1 MTDAR
6 RATGRAGPVVTA
18 ADVRGAVW
26 SLVSTGAGLGV
37 AVWVV
42 PGVEATTA
50 ASLLLAALAVGVG
63 DVLLRPLLRRLA
75 RVLGVVGALVSG
87 VAAQVLVAGAA
98 LGYLPGFRISSWG
111 AVLVVL
117 VLAGLVM
124 AVGRWLVGAS
134 DNEYVL
140 GDLLRRARREA
151 ARAGADPSGRAAPPA
166 PGSPELASPEPT
178 SREPGSPEP
187 ASPGPAGRPAGL
199 LVVMLDGV
207 ARPTLDYALQAG
219 LVPTLARWLGS
230 GSHRLTSWW
239 ARVPATTPASTLGLL
254 HGTTEHVPAFR
265 WWSRDLGR
273 LVVTN
278 RPADAAAV
286 EARASDGAGLLAGG
300 GAAVATMFSGDAA
313 TPLLVMS
320 RASAGL
326 GPGQLFVRFF
336 ASPFVLVRAVVVASG
351 ELVKELYQGWQQA
364 VRGVRPRVSR
374 LGWYPVLRAVT
385 NVVLRDLGTTLV
397 AEQLVRGTPVVCVDL
412 VDYDEIAHHAGP
424 LRPEALRALE
434 GLDRVLGLWEQVVA
448 VAPRRYEVVVL
459 SDHGQSL
466 GATFEQ
472 VVGRSFLAE
481 VRRLM
486 ALPAPADGSDGA
498 HPRGATSRAHA
509 RRRATAPD
517 TEEWGPANAA
527 LHALRSGDGRA
538 DEAGRMVV
546 GPDRTERTG
555 RTGRTDRTDRTEPA
569 GHDADAGGEAQEL
582 PEVAVVGSGNLGM
595 VWFPRTPRRLTGD
608 EVRARWPALLPGL
621 VENPAVGVVIVH
633 ERPAGRPGTVVAH
646 GPGGTHDLVTGEVHG
661 RDPLAPYGT
670 RAVPDLLRVA
680 RLPDA
685 GDVVL
690 VSRVDDVGMV
700 HAFEGLVGSHGGLGG
715 AQNAAVLV
723 RPAHLHVPDDE
734 LEEVDGEP
742 VLVGAEAVHRR
753 LVAWLEDLGVR
764 APSPTP
770 EAVPGGA
777 VPGETV
783 PGVARPGEA
792 LTSEGDR

>member
-1 MTDAR
+1 MTDAG
-6 RATGRAGPVVTA
+6 RATGRAVPVVTA
-18 ADVRGAVW
+18 ADVRGALW
-26 SLVSTGAGLGV
+26 SLVSTAAGLGV
-37 AVWVV
+37 AAWVL
-42 PGVEATTA
+42 PGVEVTA
-50 ASLLLAALAVGVG
+50 FASLLLAALAVAAG
-63 DVLLRPLLRRLA
+63 DVVLRPVLRQVA
-75 RVLGVVGALVSG
+75 RRLGVVGALVSG

-98 LGYLPGFRISSWG
+98 LTYLPGFRTSSWVAVL
-111 AVLVVL
+111 AVLVV
-117 VLAGLVM
+117 AGVVM
-124 AVGRWLVGAS
+124 AAGRWAVGAS

-140 GDLLRRARREA
+140 GDLLRRARRQ
-151 ARAGADPSGRAAPPA
+151 AGRPA
-166 PGSPELASPEPT
+166 E
-178 SREPGSPEP
+178 
-187 ASPGPAGRPAGL
+187 SPGPAASDAAAPGPDGRPAGL

-230 GSHRLTSWW
+230 GSHRLATWW
-239 ARVPATTPASTLGLL
+239 ARVPATTPASTAGLL

-265 WWSRDLGR
+265 WWSRELGR

-300 GAAVATMFSGDAA
+300 GAAVSTMFSGDAA
-313 TPLLVMS
+313 TTLLVMS

-326 GPGQLFVRFF
+326 GPGQSFVRFF
-336 ASPFVLVRAVVVASG
+336 AGPFVLVRAVVGATG

-374 LGWYPVLRAVT
+374 LGWYPVLRAGT
-385 NVVLRDLGTTLV
+385 NVVLRDLTTTLV
-397 AEQLVRGTPVVCVDL
+397 AEQLVRGAPVVCADL

-424 LRPEALRALE
+424 LRPESLRALE

-448 VAPRRYEVVVL
+448 VSPRRYEVVVL

-486 ALPAPADGSDGA
+486 DAPAPAAGTAGDGA
-498 HPRGATSRAHA
+498 TGAPPERVAIRRDRVA
-509 RRRATAPD
+509 GRRRATAPD

-527 LHALRSGDGRA
+527 LHALRAGDRRADDGR
-538 DEAGRMVV
+538 MMV
-546 GPDRTERTG
+546 GPDRTERVPDGTG
-555 RTGRTDRTDRTEPA
+555 PGDR
-569 GHDADAGGEAQEL
+569 L

-595 VWFPRTPRRLTGD
+595 VWFPRAPQPLTGD
-608 EVRARWPALLPGL
+608 EVRDRWPALLPGL
-621 VENPAVGVVIVH
+621 LASPAVGVVVVQ
-633 ERPAGRPGTVVAH
+633 EGRPGRPGATVVAH
-646 GPGGTHDLVTGEVHG
+646 GPGGAHDLVTGEVRG
-661 RDPLAPYGT
+661 RDPLAPYGA
-670 RAVPDLLRVA
+670 RAAPDLLRVA
-680 RLPDA
+680 RLQDA
-685 GDVVL
+685 GDLVL

-715 AQNAAVLV
+715 AQNTALLV
-723 RPAHLHVPDDE
+723 HPAHLRVPDDE

-742 VLVGAEAVHRR
+742 ALVGAEAVHRR

-764 APSPTP
+764 TPATPSRDAESGRAVRGHAMAGDAGTG
-770 EAVPGGA
+770 EAV
-777 VPGETV
+777 T
-783 PGVARPGEA
+783 GEA
-792 LTSEGDR
+792 VTGEAVTGEAVTGEADR